1 MITVIFLLTDVNG
14 TALLQKNR
22 ADFVLLFVMINIE
35 KQKMS
40 FTSHLHVCE
49 MRFQL
54 VVHHWVCGDRA
65 LLPGALVWCEREKRK
80 AEV

>member
-14 TALLQKNR
+14 MALLQKNR
-22 ADFVLLFVMINIE
+22 ADFVLLFVMTDVE

-40 FTSHLHVCE
+40 FTSHLHIYE

-54 VVHHWVCGDRA
+54 VVHHWVCGIGA
-65 LLPGALVWCEREKRK
+65 PLPGGRVLCERKKGK
-80 AEV
+80 AEL